1 MRGLLR
7 DLGVETEVIIQGSL
21 IETLKVA
28 DRNFEEMKVLAHRLP
43 ARRSFGDS
51 IRGSRGYQY
60 YYEVHYIVRG
70 YPFKPEG
77 SQGDGTG
84 GSSSGWVPSPR
95 WAFALTPLVALFLG
109 ILGTDMGTI
118 ALAVA
123 AVLGLATIYKLW
135 MRLADKDW
143 SATSTNNGTDVIW
156 KGGAIASVLNQE
168 ARLKE
173 AMPTGERKKVIII
186 PKRSQGL
193 VEVRSGIFD
202 SLQEAVSSIE
212 VFDAYDAIAGH
223 LRDLKRGIT

>member
-28 DRNFEEMKVLAHRLP
+28 DRNFEEIKVVSHRLP
-43 ARRSFGDS
+43 ASRSIMDG
-51 IRGSRGYQY
+51 IRGPRSYQH
-60 YYEVHYIVRG
+60 YYEVHYMVKG
-70 YPFKPEG
+70 YPFTSEG
-77 SQGDGTG
+77 PRGDGAG
-84 GSSSGWVPSPR
+84 GPSSSRVPSPL
-95 WAFALTPLVALFLG
+95 WAFALTPLGALFLG
-109 ILGTDMGTI
+109 ILGADIGTI

-123 AVLGLATIYKLW
+123 AALGLATVYKLW
-135 MRLADKDW
+135 LRQADKDW
-143 SATSTNNGTDVIW
+143 SARSINDGKDVRW
-156 KGGAIASVLNQE
+156 KGGAIARVLNE
-168 ARLKE
+168 ETSLKE

-223 LRDLKRGIT
+223 LRDLKRGSV